1 MTLRDLAYDSTQVQ
15 RRFTLG
21 VALAGMVLATI
32 CAGLANVDWASWQ
45 WAIVLFVAFDLIGGV
60 AAMTM
65 PPAIRKLR
73 PPDEPLRPVLFAAFH
88 VHPFVIY
95 LALPE
100 IEIETMAVLYGFAV
114 AGVAALNLLPV
125 RQHRSALALAW
136 CAGALSIL
144 ALLDGSV
151 GLEWLAP
158 AYMLKLTGSHS
169 VPTAE

>member
-1 MTLRDLAYDSTQVQ
+1 
-15 RRFTLG
+15 
-21 VALAGMVLATI
+21 
-32 CAGLANVDWASWQ
+32 
-45 WAIVLFVAFDLIGGV
+45 
-60 AAMTM
+60 MTM
-65 PPAIRKLR
+65 PPAFRKLR

-136 CAGALSIL
+136 CVGALSIL

-151 GLEWLAP
+151 GLNGLHLP
-158 AYMLKLTGSHS
+158 IC
-169 VPTAE
+169 